1 MKQQNS
7 STTSKKVRVAG
18 IETYINAET
27 GEIQEMQV
35 TSIEER
41 DFNFHKVWMRQ
52 FIYTIDLVGNQKTRL
67 AFWIIDHLNK
77 ENQLTMTYRQI
88 AEQTQISLDTVRT
101 TMKILLDADFLRKIN
116 MGVYAVNPDII
127 YKGSRTGRL
136 NVLNQYTQLRE
147 DASEDEQKISD
158 EEQLA
163 NLVQSIKIL
172 TEKAN
177 ELAKKIESSKSEN
190 ESESKEADE
199 SSESGSESESESN
212 E

>member
-1 MKQQNS
+1 LKQQNS